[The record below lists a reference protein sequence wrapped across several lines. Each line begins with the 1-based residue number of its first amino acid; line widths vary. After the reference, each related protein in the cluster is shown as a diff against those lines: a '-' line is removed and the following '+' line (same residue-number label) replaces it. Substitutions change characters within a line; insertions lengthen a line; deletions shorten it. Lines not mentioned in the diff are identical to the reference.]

1 MSYEADNLRIATER
15 FLQSNTS
22 SAENMQG
29 RIARLETR
37 VIELELFKLNA
48 EPYIKA
54 MKLID
59 PDPTNQQNKEGA

>member
-15 FLQSNTS
+15 FLESNS
-22 SAENMQG
+22 ASAENMQS
-29 RIARLETR
+29 RVARLETR
-37 VIELELFKLNA
+37 IIELELFKLNA

-59 PDPTNQQNKEGA
+59 PDSKNQQNKEGA

>member
-1 MSYEADNLRIATER
+1 MSYESDNLRIATER
-15 FLQSNTS
+15 FLDSNS
-22 SAENMQG
+22 ASAENMQS

-54 MKLID
+54 MKLIE
-59 PDPTNQQNKEGA
+59 PDPANQQNKEGA